1 MPAREDKLAGPVQAS
16 TVRLLELVA
25 AEVPELLPFANEL
38 LRQSALRFAAIE
50 LAKDWGVR
58 LEQLPATV
66 AQASAGLDRLVKYR
80 GGWRQVSQV
89 VDAPNVAAITA
100 LAEARLART
109 PDRRCLGP
117 LVHKLRRLEA
127 NQRARDRI
135 LSFLNEP
142 GSPLDLEPYG
152 L

>member
-1 MPAREDKLAGPVQAS
+1 MRTRENTGPGLVQDSAI
-16 TVRLLELVA
+16 RLLELVT
-25 AEVPELLPFANEL
+25 AELPELLPFAGEL

-66 AQASAGLDRLVKYR
+66 ARATAGLDRLVRYR
-80 GGWRQVSQV
+80 GGWRRVSQV
-89 VDAPNVAAITA
+89 IEAPNVAAIIA

-109 PDRRCLGP
+109 PDHRRLGP
-117 LVHKLRRLEA
+117 LVRKLKRLAAKKRTE
-127 NQRARDRI
+127 DRI
-135 LSFLNEP
+135 RSFLNEP
-142 GSPLDLEPYG
+142 GSPIDLEPYG